1 MPTKDHRRCAKEM
14 VEALESRLHAG
25 PPVCETEILTAR
37 EFLRQHDFS
46 AASNYFDRLARIRDR
61 LHTRP
66 ASLPQ
71 EKRNYGGKAAGTW
84 MQVLSVYDHIIL
96 STCYEGEFNLRWGR
110 VKVSHRFNQAGR
122 IDFVEMKLLR
132 SLQPGLD
139 GAIRKLLTVRDYPRL
154 QKDWHAAEAFALR
167 VLPQEL
173 VFLFEDI
180 FRCQREEML
189 GWLINIGHRTV
200 VDLLDD
206 LRERSSGEG
215 AANDGVNPN
224 QLRLEAVLADRVA
237 RPILEQAAA
246 LESTVE
252 FNDSQTVVVRYVG
265 KPLRLVRRLET
276 QAVA

>member
-1 MPTKDHRRCAKEM
+1 MPTKDHRRCAKEL
-14 VEALESRLHAG
+14 VETLESRLHAG
-25 PPVCETEILTAR
+25 PPVCETEIQSAR

-46 AASNYFDRLARIRDR
+46 SASDYFDRLARIRER
-61 LHTRP
+61 MHTRP
-66 ASLPQ
+66 VTLSQ
-71 EKRNYGGKAAGTW
+71 EKRNYGGKAAGSW
-84 MQVLSVYDHIIL
+84 MQVLSVYDHVIL
-96 STCYEGEFNLRWGR
+96 STCYEGEFNLRRGR

-122 IDFVEMKLLR
+122 VDFVELKLLR

-154 QKDWHAAEAFALR
+154 GKDWHAAEAFVLR

-206 LRERSSGEG
+206 LRERPSHGDTPDSEG
-215 AANDGVNPN
+215 NPN
-224 QLRLEAVLADRVA
+224 QLPLEAVLADVVA

-265 KPLRLVRRLET
+265 KPLHSVRGLEAQT
-276 QAVA
+276 VA

>member
-1 MPTKDHRRCAKEM
+1 M